1 MPKLVIENL
10 KVTYGPI
17 VGTDGVG
24 LTLDAGETVALIG
37 ANGAGKSSTLKAILG
52 MATYP
57 QGTIVLDGRDLKG
70 LKPSQVVR
78 LGVGYSP
85 EGRRVFPQL
94 SVLDNLRV
102 GGITRAKDELPERI
116 ERIYGYFPRLKERAD
131 QRAGSLSGGEQQM
144 LAIGRALMSK
154 PTLLMLDEPSLGL
167 APVIVERIGE
177 ILAEVQ
183 ASEGLAV
190 LLAEQ
195 NATWA
200 LSLAK
205 RAVILDVGRI
215 RMTGDAARL
224 LDDPAVRKAYLGV

>member
-1 MPKLVIENL
+1 MPKLSIEGL

-17 VGTDGVG
+17 IGTDGVSF
-24 LTLDAGETVALIG
+24 TLDAGETVALIG
-37 ANGAGKSSTLKAILG
+37 SNGADKSSTLKAILG

-57 QGTIVLDGRDLKG
+57 QGRITLDGTDLKG
-70 LKPSQVVR
+70 LKPSQVMR
-78 LGVGYSP
+78 RGVGFSP

-94 SVLDNLRV
+94 SVSDNLQV
-102 GGITRAKDELPERI
+102 GGISRPIAEVPERM
-116 ERIYGYFPRLKERAD
+116 ERIYGYFPRLKERAS

-177 ILAEVQ
+177 VLTEIQ
-183 ASEGLAV
+183 ASENLAV

-200 LSLAK
+200 LSLA
-205 RAVILDVGRI
+205 RRGVILDLGRI
-215 RMTGDAARL
+215 RMTGEASAL
-224 LDDPAVRKAYLGV
+224 LDNPDVRRAYLGI

>member
-1 MPKLVIENL
+1 MPKLTIEDL

-17 VGTDGVG
+17 VGTDGVT
-24 LTLDAGETVALIG
+24 LTVDAGETVALIG
-37 ANGAGKSSTLKAILG
+37 ANGAGKSSTLKAVLG
-52 MATYP
+52 MATYA
-57 QGTIVLDGRDLKG
+57 QGTITLDGADLKG

-78 LGVGYSP
+78 RGVGYSP

-94 SVLDNLRV
+94 SVLDNLKV
-102 GGITRAKDELPERI
+102 GGFSRDAAELPERI
-116 ERIYGYFPRLKERAD
+116 ERVYGYFPRLRERSS

-144 LAIGRALMSK
+144 LAIGRALMCK

-167 APVIVERIGE
+167 APVVIERIGE
-177 ILAEVQ
+177 ILNEVQ
-183 ASEGLAV
+183 AAEGLAV

-205 RAVILDVGRI
+205 RGVILDLGRI
-215 RMTGDAARL
+215 RMTGEAAEL

>member
-1 MPKLVIENL
+1 MPKLVIERL

-17 VGTDGVG
+17 VGTEGVG
-24 LTLDAGETVALIG
+24 FALEAGETLALVG
-37 ANGAGKSSTLKAILG
+37 ANGAGKSSTLKAVLG
-52 MATYP
+52 MASYAE
-57 QGTIVLDGRDLKG
+57 GKIVLDGADLKG

-94 SVLDNLRV
+94 SVLDNLKV
-102 GGITRAKDELPERI
+102 GGISRAAGELPERLA
-116 ERIYGYFPRLKERAD
+116 RIYDYFPRLKERAG

-154 PTLLMLDEPSLGL
+154 PSVLMLDEPSLGL

-177 ILAEVQ
+177 ILQ
-183 ASEGLAV
+183 DIQKTEGLAV

-195 NATWA
+195 NASWA
-200 LSLAK
+200 LSLAR
-205 RAVILDVGRI
+205 RAVILELGKVRQ
-215 RMTGDAARL
+215 TGAAAQL
-224 LDDPAVRKAYLGV
+224 LDDPEVRKAYLGI

>member
-1 MPKLVIENL
+1 MPKLTIEGL

-17 VGTDGVG
+17 VGTDGVSF
-24 LTLDAGETVALIG
+24 TLDAGETVALIG

-52 MATYP
+52 MAQYP
-57 QGTIVLDGRDLKG
+57 QGRITLDGTDLKG
-70 LKPSQVVR
+70 MRPSQVMR
-78 LGVGYSP
+78 RGVGFSP

-94 SVLDNLRV
+94 SVSDNLAV
-102 GGITRAKDELPERI
+102 GGISRSADEVPERM
-116 ERIYGYFPRLKERAD
+116 ERVYGYFPRLKERAS

-167 APVIVERIGE
+167 APVIVERIGDVLTE
-177 ILAEVQ
+177 IQ
-183 ASEGLAV
+183 ASENLAV

-200 LSLAK
+200 LSLA
-205 RAVILDVGRI
+205 RRGVILDLGRI
-215 RMTGDAARL
+215 RMTGEASAL
-224 LDDPAVRKAYLGV
+224 LDNPDVRRAYLGI

>member
-37 ANGAGKSSTLKAILG
+37 ANGAGKSTTLKAILG

-57 QGTIVLDGRDLKG
+57 QGTIVLDGHDLKG
-70 LKPSQVVR
+70 LRPSQVVR
-78 LGVGYSP
+78 RGVGYSP

-102 GGITRAKDELPERI
+102 GGITRAKSELPGRI

-215 RMTGDAARL
+215 RMTGDAAKL

>member
-1 MPKLVIENL
+1 MPKLSIEDL

-17 VGTDGVG
+17 VGTDGVA
-24 LTLDAGETVALIG
+24 LTLEAGETVALIG

-52 MATYP
+52 MATYA
-57 QGTIVLDGRDLKG
+57 QGSIKLDGADLKG

-94 SVLDNLRV
+94 SVLDNLKV
-102 GGITRAKDELPERI
+102 GGISRRAAELPDRLS
-116 ERIYGYFPRLKERAD
+116 RIYGYFPRLKERAN

-154 PTLLMLDEPSLGL
+154 PSLLMLDEPSLGL
-167 APVIVERIGE
+167 APVLVERIGE
-177 ILAEVQ
+177 ILREIQ
-183 ASEGLAV
+183 AAEGLAV

-200 LSLAK
+200 LSLAN
-205 RAVILDVGRI
+205 RGVILDVGRI
-215 RMTGDAARL
+215 RMTGDAAQL
-224 LDDPAVRKAYLGV
+224 LDNPDVRKAYLGV

>member
-1 MPKLVIENL
+1 MPKLSIENL

-17 VGTDGVG
+17 VGTDGVA
-24 LTLDAGETVALIG
+24 LTLEAGETLALIG
-37 ANGAGKSSTLKAILG
+37 ANGAGKSSTLKAVLG
-52 MATYP
+52 MATYT
-57 QGTIVLDGRDLKG
+57 QGRITLDGKDLKG
-70 LKPSQVVR
+70 LKPFQVVR

-102 GGITRAKDELPERI
+102 GGITRDAGELPDRI
-116 ERIYGYFPRLKERAD
+116 QRIYGYFPRLKERAS

-144 LAIGRALMSK
+144 LAIGRALMSR
-154 PTLLMLDEPSLGL
+154 PSLLMLDEPSLGL
-167 APVIVERIGE
+167 APVIIERIGE
-177 ILAEVQ
+177 ILSEVQ
-183 ASEGLAV
+183 AAEGLAV

-205 RAVILDVGRI
+205 RAVILDLGRI
-215 RMTGDAARL
+215 SMTGDAAAL

>member
-57 QGTIVLDGRDLKG
+57 QGTIVLDGHDLKS
-70 LKPSQVVR
+70 LRPSQVVR
-78 LGVGYSP
+78 RGVGYSP

-102 GGITRAKDELPERI
+102 GGITRAKSELPGRI

-215 RMTGDAARL
+215 RMTGDAAKL